1 MALLFLKVIN
11 MKTQLGLG
19 KGLGALIP
27 SSIQKGL
34 TSIVSD
40 DNGSD
45 SGIIALVDIT
55 KVRTNRFQPRIM
67 FDPMALAELSQS
79 IKEHGVIQPI
89 TVRRQHDGYE
99 LISGER
105 RIRASIEAGL
115 DKIPAY
121 ILDITSNEAMI
132 ELALIEN
139 VQRENLND
147 IEIAMGYQLLI
158 DECSL
163 SQELIAQK
171 VGKNR
176 STISNFLRLLKL
188 PTIVQQQLAVHAIT
202 NGHARALLSLSNPED
217 QIRLCQEIM
226 TYDYSVRK
234 TEEIIKGASLSSDTA
249 SAKGKKHNSSNS
261 IKANPAIVSIEDK
274 LRDHFATQVKI
285 HVSSNEQGSL
295 HIDFYSFDDLQR
307 LLDIIKVD

>member
-1 MALLFLKVIN
+1 
-11 MKTQLGLG
+11 MKSPLGLG

-27 SSIQKGL
+27 GNQDNPSKTVEQQDENRIGL
-34 TSIVSD
+34 I
-40 DNGSD
+40 
-45 SGIIALVDIT
+45 DIT
-55 KVRTNRFQPRIM
+55 KIKTNPFQPRVI
-67 FDPMALAELSQS
+67 FDQTALEELVDS
-79 IKEHGVIQPI
+79 IKLHGVIQPI
-89 TVRRQHDGYE
+89 TVRKSIGNTYE

-115 DKIPAY
+115 EKIPAF
-121 ILDITSNEAMI
+121 IVDIDTNEAMI
-132 ELALIEN
+132 ELAIIEN

-234 TEEIIKGASLSSDTA
+234 TEEIIKDVSLSSAKA
-249 SAKGKKHNSSNS
+249 STKVKKHNSSNS